1 MRALP
6 ITVLSMLLTV
16 TVVVSLSL
24 GKYPLPPGE
33 VVGFFSHKFFG
44 IGTFDAERLQFL
56 ENLIMEIRF
65 PRIVAASLIGAALA
79 VSGATYQAMFINPLV
94 SPGLLGVLA
103 GASFGAALG
112 LVFFKTWYAVQLVTF
127 LGGFAAVGLAVGIA
141 RIYQVNSTIMLVLG
155 GIISGAFFTALVS
168 VIKYIA
174 DPYNQLP
181 AIVYWLMGNMA
192 MADRAM
198 IIKGGIPIC
207 LGILCLTFMGRHLNV
222 LSMGDEE
229 ARALGV
235 NVRLVRITVIICAT
249 LISTL
254 TVVLAGVI
262 GWVGLIIPHITR
274 MITGPDN
281 ATLIPASALLG
292 AAYLLIVDDISRL
305 AFTFEIPIGIV
316 TALVGIPFFVLVL
329 KNARKGWQ

>member
-1 MRALP
+1 MKMLPLLILALLLLV
-6 ITVLSMLLTV
+6 TVL
-16 TVVVSLSL
+16 VSLSL

-33 VVGFFSHKFFG
+33 VIGFFSHKFFG
-44 IGTFDAERLQFL
+44 SGTFDAERLLLL

-65 PRIVAASLIGAALA
+65 PRIVAAALIGAALA
-79 VSGATYQAMFINPLV
+79 VSGTTYQAMFINPLV

-103 GASFGAALG
+103 GASCGAAVG
-112 LVFFKTWYAVQLVTF
+112 LVFFKSWYSVQLATF
-127 LGGFAAVGLAVGIA
+127 LGGFAAVAVAMGIA
-141 RIYQVNSTIMLVLG
+141 RMYRVNSTIMLVLG

-168 VIKYIA
+168 IIKYIA

-192 MADRAM
+192 MADRSM
-198 IIKGGIPIC
+198 TIKAGIPIC
-207 LGILCLTFMGRHLNV
+207 IGILGLTLMGRTLNV

-235 NVRLVRITVIICAT
+235 NVRLVRCTVIICAT

-254 TVVLAGVI
+254 TVVMAGII

-281 ATLIPASALLG
+281 ETLIPASALLG
-292 AAYLLIVDDISRL
+292 ASYLLLVDDISRL
-305 AFTFEIPIGIV
+305 TFSFEIPIGIV